1 MLTRFLSLV
10 ACKRPR
16 NTKGHFIDTTMTD
29 VELANLREMPRG
41 ANFSNNILY
50 RIAPLTDSDIAQL
63 PEISRDKVGGE
74 GRG

>member
-1 MLTRFLSLV
+1 
-10 ACKRPR
+10 
-16 NTKGHFIDTTMTD
+16 MTD

-63 PEISRDKVGGE
+63 PEISRDKVSESERRIKGYFEEFVKLFSIKQGCTTLC
-74 GRG
+74 